1 MAMDPKDNLALKH
14 ILVRLRTFLPTIR
27 ERYSINTLGV
37 FGSYARAEQTPESDL
52 DLVVTFRAPQS
63 LLDLVEFE
71 NLLCDY
77 LGIKVDLVTEAGL
90 KPRVR
95 EQMLK
100 DVIYVLE

>member
-1 MAMDPKDNLALKH
+1 MHMGPVEHQDAEHLIDK
-14 ILVRLRTFLPTIR
+14 LRTFLPTIR
-27 ERYSINTLGV
+27 ERYSINTIGV
-37 FGSYARAEQTPESDL
+37 FGSFARGEQTPESDL
-52 DLVVTFRAPQS
+52 DLVVTFHTPQS
-63 LLDLVEFE
+63 LLDLVELE

-100 DVIYVLE
+100 EVIYVLE